1 MKAGKNKSPLFLL
14 LIGIYYYILI
24 INNMEGKQKIQ
35 LTKEDINSI
44 VNECVKRCLTLNEDM
59 TRSQVENQIDD
70 YMNSKEFEK
79 RVHNIAV
86 DVVSEFIENMWLKK
100 SFWKTMIR
108 KK

>member
-1 MKAGKNKSPLFLL
+1 MAQT
-14 LIGIYYYILI
+14 IE
-24 INNMEGKQKIQ
+24 INEN
-35 LTKEDINSI
+35 DIKLMVS
-44 VNECVKRCLTLNEDM
+44 ECIKRINTLNEDM
-59 TRSQVENQIDD
+59 TRSQVENQIED
-70 YMNSKEFEK
+70 YMKSKDFEK

>member
-1 MKAGKNKSPLFLL
+1 MNKN
-14 LIGIYYYILI
+14 
-24 INNMEGKQKIQ
+24 QKIQ
-35 LTKEDINSI
+35 ISEEDVNAM
-44 VNECVKRCLTLNEDM
+44 VNECIRRCMFLNEDM

-70 YMNSKEFEK
+70 YMKSKEFEK

>member
-1 MKAGKNKSPLFLL
+1 MAQT
-14 LIGIYYYILI
+14 IE
-24 INNMEGKQKIQ
+24 INEN
-35 LTKEDINSI
+35 DIKLMVS
-44 VNECVKRCLTLNEDM
+44 ECIKRINTLNEDM
-59 TRSQVENQIDD
+59 THSQVENQIED
-70 YMNSKEFEK
+70 YMKSKDFEK

>member
-1 MKAGKNKSPLFLL
+1 MNEKIKLDMKS
-14 LIGIYYYILI
+14 
-24 INNMEGKQKIQ
+24 
-35 LTKEDINSI
+35 
-44 VNECVKRCLTLNEDM
+44 R
-59 TRSQVENQIDD
+59 
-70 YMNSKEFEK
+70 EFEK

>member
-1 MKAGKNKSPLFLL
+1 MAQT
-14 LIGIYYYILI
+14 IE
-24 INNMEGKQKIQ
+24 INEN
-35 LTKEDINSI
+35 DIKLMVS
-44 VNECVKRCLTLNEDM
+44 ECIKRINTLNEDM
-59 TRSQVENQIDD
+59 TRSQVENQIED
-70 YMNSKEFEK
+70 YMKIKDFEK